1 MRRDYKV
8 FLTTISIVIFII
20 ASGLLL
26 GTYDA
31 TQADTL
37 DCERIRS
44 ECVPHDERP
53 ICPNRIRSECVP
65 RGEKPTCPNMD
76 LTPRCPLDAAKYRR
90 ID

>member
-8 FLTTISIVIFII
+8 FLTTIFIVIFII

-31 TQADTL
+31 TQADTF

-44 ECVPHDERP
+44 ECVPRGERP
-53 ICPNRIRSECVP
+53 I
-65 RGEKPTCPNMD
+65 CPNMD
-76 LTPRCPLDAAKYRR
+76 LTPRCPMDERGIGGH
-90 ID
+90 IDD